1 VKRRLAI
8 LLLGMLGAAA
18 AAQERRPDVVLIV
31 TDDQPHHTLEFMPA
45 TVARL
50 GGAGVTFT
58 NAMASESICC
68 PSRASL
74 LTGLYSRAHGVLSNG
89 HGARA
94 FDDRSTLATWLHDAG
109 YRTGYVGKYLNHYA
123 DLRPWPYVPPGWD
136 DWRAHIGTNY
146 FDYRLLE
153 NGDVVFYGSDPDD
166 YEVDVVA
173 RKAVE
178 FIEAAPPAQPLF
190 LVAAPYGPHS
200 PATPHPDLAG
210 AFAGQ
215 PGWRSPN
222 HDVADVADKPDWVR
236 RLPPLHAREIEA
248 LDGLYRRQLEV
259 LQSVDRA
266 VAAILEAL
274 ERTGRLED
282 AVVVYTTDN
291 GYSLGAHR
299 WDRKSCVYEECT
311 RVPLIVRAPGV
322 LPRLESRVTVNVD
335 LAATIVDLAGVTPP
349 APLHGR
355 SLVPL
360 LRDPSAPW
368 ADGRLL
374 ELLVG
379 GARQYEAVRTERFLY
394 AEYANGDVE
403 LYDLHADPFQL
414 ENVAASSAYEVVLQE
429 LRGRLAQ
436 LRIDPRGE
444 GGEPGA
450 DPDPPPGADP
460 DPTGGEDP
468 DPAGGEPDPVAGGE
482 GPVPAP

>member
-1 VKRRLAI
+1 
-8 LLLGMLGAAA
+8 
-18 AAQERRPDVVLIV
+18 
-31 TDDQPHHTLEFMPA
+31 
-45 TVARL
+45 
-50 GGAGVTFT
+50 
-58 NAMASESICC
+58 
-68 PSRASL
+68 
-74 LTGLYSRAHGVLSNG
+74 
-89 HGARA
+89 
-94 FDDRSTLATWLHDAG
+94 
-109 YRTGYVGKYLNHYA
+109 
-123 DLRPWPYVPPGWD
+123 
-136 DWRAHIGTNY
+136 
-146 FDYRLLE
+146 
-153 NGDVVFYGSDPDD
+153 
-166 YEVDVVA
+166 
-173 RKAVE
+173 
-178 FIEAAPPAQPLF
+178 
-190 LVAAPYGPHS
+190 
-200 PATPHPDLAG
+200 
-210 AFAGQ
+210 
-215 PGWRSPN
+215 
-222 HDVADVADKPDWVR
+222 
-236 RLPPLHAREIEA
+236 
-248 LDGLYRRQLEV
+248 
-259 LQSVDRA
+259 
-266 VAAILEAL
+266 
-274 ERTGRLED
+274 
-282 AVVVYTTDN
+282 
-291 GYSLGAHR
+291 
-299 WDRKSCVYEECT
+299 
-311 RVPLIVRAPGV
+311 
-322 LPRLESRVTVNVD
+322 VNVD

-468 DPAGGEPDPVAGGE
+468 DPAGGEPDPAAGGE